1 LVGATPSL
9 VDNHPHRLQPIAGR
23 PSLSDPGFGVDP
35 DVTRLYQDVVD
46 PARARR
52 AFVRSTFI
60 RGLLPERVID
70 GTLPYFEH
78 QGILNRVLWEGGRPL
93 RQIEPLHRLLTE
105 TPLRTLPLWMLGS
118 DYVKERIARM
128 RDDGTGAAFYAR
140 GLSALASRD
149 YPGAA
154 SAFEAAERR
163 GLRGEAILP
172 LRVYALCLAGRQE
185 AAKALASAVRPQG
198 EEERLFWQWIGP
210 KFGVGPFS
218 GG

>member
-1 LVGATPSL
+1 
-9 VDNHPHRLQPIAGR
+9 
-23 PSLSDPGFGVDP
+23 
-35 DVTRLYQDVVD
+35 
-46 PARARR
+46 
-52 AFVRSTFI
+52 VRSTFI